1 MLRAVIERIAKGLPG
16 RSSRTES
23 RVDFEVVGAPEDW
36 RVSAHYRVGPV
47 QYYLY
52 TDDNGMT
59 RLRFIEPPPPPVERL
74 KDLVAGIARPS
85 SEVERYHV
93 ERSLSGYGPLYPLI
107 IDGNIE
113 EIALEGYDSNVS
125 VIHRLVPARWVDVD
139 LKLDPATVDSLVLQ
153 LSRKSGRVV
162 SLLVPY
168 AEGLT
173 SEGYRVAVTF
183 MREVSRFGS
192 SFVIRK
198 YPEKPV
204 TLADMIASRTLSP
217 LMAAYLWIL
226 VEAQMFI
233 IIIGSMGAGKTT
245 LLQALAGLIP
255 PYNRVVTIEDT
266 PELRLQNPHWDSL
279 VTRASVPG
287 EALTEIGLEDL
298 LKFALR
304 RRAEYIIVG
313 EVRGREARLLAQAA
327 ALGHGSM
334 TTFHADSP
342 EAAILRLQMEPIS
355 LPQLFLKLIASI
367 VHLRRI
373 PVYGGKVRRRVF
385 SITEVQD
392 EELVTVFKLNPHDD
406 SFSPNSPA
414 EVVKVSS
421 KLEEAWVKLGA
432 PHGDLEK
439 ELERR
444 AELLER
450 LAGIDPDNFYKAI
463 TRFYITEY
471 GEVLKP

>member
-1 MLRAVIERIAKGLPG
+1 MFRIVIERL
-16 RSSRTES
+16 SRRFSERGVEVKPRVGFES
-23 RVDFEVVGAPEDW
+23 LGVPEDW
-36 RVSAHYRVGPV
+36 RISAHYRVGAV

-59 RLRFIEPPPPPVERL
+59 RLRFIEPPPPPAERL
-74 KDLVAGIARPS
+74 KDLVAGIDRPS
-85 SEVERYHV
+85 SEAERYHV
-93 ERSLSGYGPLYPLI
+93 ERSLSGYGPLYPLM

-113 EIALEGYDSNVS
+113 EVALEGYHSRVS

-153 LSRKSGRVV
+153 LSRKSGRIV
-162 SLLVPY
+162 SLLAPY

-173 SEGYRVAVTF
+173 GEGYRVAVTF

-226 VEAQMFI
+226 VEAQAFI
-233 IIIGSMGAGKTT
+233 VIIGSMGAGKTT
-245 LLQALAGLIP
+245 LLQALTGLIP
-255 PYNRVVTIEDT
+255 PYYRVVTIEDT
-266 PELRLQNPHWDSL
+266 PELRLPNPHWDSL
-279 VTRASVPG
+279 ITRVSIPG
-287 EALTEIGLEDL
+287 ESLTEIGLEDL

-304 RRAEYIIVG
+304 RRADYVIVG

-355 LPQLFLKLIASI
+355 LPQLFLKLITSI
-367 VHLRRI
+367 VHVRRV
-373 PVYGGKVRRRVF
+373 PVYGGKVRRRVY

-392 EELVTVFKLNPHDD
+392 EDLVTVFKLNPHDD
-406 SFSPNSPA
+406 SFNPNSPS
-414 EVVKVSS
+414 EVVKTSS
-421 KLEEAWVKLGA
+421 RLEEAWIKLGI
-432 PHGDLEK
+432 PHGELDK

-444 AELLER
+444 AELLEK
-450 LAGIDPDNFYKAI
+450 LAGVDPDNFYKAV
-463 TRFYITEY
+463 TRFYLTEY
-471 GEVLKP
+471 GEVLRP

>member
-1 MLRAVIERIAKGLPG
+1 MIERLSKKLRDRVVDTKASMSYEGL
-16 RSSRTES
+16 E
-23 RVDFEVVGAPEDW
+23 APEDW
-36 RVSAHYRVGPV
+36 RISAHYKVGPI

-52 TDDNGMT
+52 TDDSGMA
-59 RLRFIEPPPPPVERL
+59 RLRFIEPPPPPLERL
-74 KDLVAGIARPS
+74 KDMVAGIVKPS
-85 SEVERYHV
+85 SEAERYHV
-93 ERSLSGYGPLYPLI
+93 EKSLSGYGPLYPLI

-113 EIALEGYDSNVS
+113 EIALEGYHANVS
-125 VIHRLVPARWVDVD
+125 VIHKLVPARWVDVD
-139 LKLDPATVDSLVLQ
+139 LKMDPATIDSIVLQ
-153 LSRKSGRVV
+153 LSRKSGRIV

-173 SEGYRVAVTF
+173 GEGYRVAVTF
-183 MREVSRFGS
+183 MREISRFGS
-192 SFVIRK
+192 SFVVRK

-204 TLADMIASRTLSP
+204 TIADMIASRTLSP
-217 LMAAYLWIL
+217 LIAAYLWIL
-226 VEAQMFI
+226 IEAQTFI

-255 PYNRVVTIEDT
+255 PYHRVITIEDT

-279 VTRASVPG
+279 ITRVAMPG

-304 RRAEYIIVG
+304 RRAEYVIVG

-355 LPQLFLKLIASI
+355 LPQLFLKLITSI
-367 VHLRRI
+367 VHVRRVPI
-373 PVYGGKVRRRVF
+373 YGGKVRRRVYTV
-385 SITEVQD
+385 TEIQD

-406 SFSPNSPA
+406 SFNPNNPSD
-414 EVVKVSS
+414 VTKISS
-421 KLEEAWVKLGA
+421 KLEEAWLKLGV
-432 PHGDLEK
+432 PHGELEK

-444 AELLER
+444 AEFLEK
-450 LAGIDPDNFYKAI
+450 LAGADPDNFYKAI
-463 TRFYITEY
+463 TRFYLIEY
-471 GEVLKP
+471 GEVFKP

>member
-1 MLRAVIERIAKGLPG
+1 MFRAVIERL
-16 RSSRTES
+16 SRGFSEKRVGVELRAGSES
-23 RVDFEVVGAPEDW
+23 LGAPEDW
-36 RVSAHYRVGPV
+36 RVSAHYRVGAV

-52 TDDNGMT
+52 SDDNGAS
-59 RLRFIEPPPPPVERL
+59 RLRFIEPPSPPVERL
-74 KDLVAGIARPS
+74 KDLVAGIAKPS
-85 SEVERYHV
+85 SEAERYHV
-93 ERSLSGYGPLYPLI
+93 EKSLSGYGPLYPLI

-113 EIALEGYDSNVS
+113 EIALEGYHSNVS

-153 LSRKSGRVV
+153 LSRKSGRIV
-162 SLLVPY
+162 SLLAPY

-173 SEGYRVAVTF
+173 GEGYRVAVTF

-192 SFVIRK
+192 SFVVRK
-198 YPEKPV
+198 YPEKPA
-204 TLADMIASRTLSP
+204 TIADMIAARTLSP

-226 VEAQMFI
+226 VEAQTFML
-233 IIIGSMGAGKTT
+233 IIGSMGAGKTT

-255 PYNRVVTIEDT
+255 SYYRVITIEDT
-266 PELRLQNPHWDSL
+266 PELRMLNPHWDSL
-279 VTRASVPG
+279 ITRASMPG

-327 ALGHGSM
+327 ALGHGTM

-342 EAAILRLQMEPIS
+342 EAAVLRLQMEPIS
-355 LPQLFLKLIASI
+355 LPQLFLRLITSI
-367 VHLRRI
+367 VHVRRV
-373 PVYGGKVRRRVF
+373 PVYGGKVRRRVY
-385 SITEVQD
+385 SIVEVQD
-392 EELVTVFKLNPHDD
+392 EDLVTVFKLNPHDD
-406 SFSPNSPA
+406 SFSPNSSS
-414 EVVKVSS
+414 EVMRVSS
-421 KLEEAWVKLGA
+421 KLEEAWIKLGV
-432 PHGDLEK
+432 PHGELDK

-450 LAGIDPDNFYKAI
+450 LAGADPDSFYKAV
-463 TRFYITEY
+463 TRFYLTEY
-471 GEVLKP
+471 GEVLRQ

>member
-1 MLRAVIERIAKGLPG
+1 MFRAVIERL
-16 RSSRTES
+16 SRGFSEKRVGVELGAGSES
-23 RVDFEVVGAPEDW
+23 LGAPEDW
-36 RVSAHYRVGPV
+36 RVSAHYRVGAV

-52 TDDNGMT
+52 SDDNGAS
-59 RLRFIEPPPPPVERL
+59 RLRFIEPPSPSVERL
-74 KDLVAGIARPS
+74 KDLVAGIDKPS
-85 SEVERYHV
+85 SEAERYHV
-93 ERSLSGYGPLYPLI
+93 EKSLSGYGPLYPLI

-113 EIALEGYDSNVS
+113 EIALEGYHSSVS

-153 LSRKSGRVV
+153 LSRKSGRIV
-162 SLLVPY
+162 SLLAPY

-173 SEGYRVAVTF
+173 GEGYRVAVTF

-192 SFVIRK
+192 SFVVRK
-198 YPEKPV
+198 YPEKPA
-204 TLADMIASRTLSP
+204 TIADMIAARTLSP

-226 VEAQMFI
+226 VEAQTFML
-233 IIIGSMGAGKTT
+233 IIGSMGAGKTT

-255 PYNRVVTIEDT
+255 SYYRVITIEDT
-266 PELRLQNPHWDSL
+266 PELRMLNPHWDSL
-279 VTRASVPG
+279 ITRASMPG

-327 ALGHGSM
+327 ALGHGTM

-342 EAAILRLQMEPIS
+342 EAAVLRLQMEPIS
-355 LPQLFLKLIASI
+355 LPQLFLRLITSI
-367 VHLRRI
+367 VHVRRV
-373 PVYGGKVRRRVF
+373 PVYGGKVRRRVY
-385 SITEVQD
+385 SIVEVQD
-392 EELVTVFKLNPHDD
+392 EDLVTVFKLNPHDD
-406 SFSPNSPA
+406 SFSPNSSS
-414 EVVKVSS
+414 EVVRVSS
-421 KLEEAWVKLGA
+421 KLEEAWIKLGV
-432 PHGDLEK
+432 PHGELDK

-450 LAGIDPDNFYKAI
+450 LAGADPDSFYKAV
-463 TRFYITEY
+463 TRFYLTEY
-471 GEVLKP
+471 GEVLRQ

>member
-1 MLRAVIERIAKGLPG
+1 MLRVIIDKVVRGRRSQTLESIAAAAMD
-16 RSSRTES
+16 S
-23 RVDFEVVGAPEDW
+23 APEDW

-52 TDDNGMT
+52 TSDDGMA
-59 RLRFIEPPPPPVERL
+59 RLRFIEPPPPPGDKL
-74 KDLVAGIARPS
+74 KDMVAGVLKPQ
-85 SEVERYHV
+85 SEAERYHL
-93 ERSLSGYGPLYPLI
+93 EKALSGYGPLYPLI
-107 IDGNIE
+107 IDGNVE
-113 EIALEGYDSNVS
+113 EIALEGYHSNVS

-139 LKLDPATVDSLVLQ
+139 LRLDPATIDSLVVQ
-153 LSRKSGRVV
+153 LSRKAGRIV
-162 SLLVPY
+162 SLVSPY

-204 TLADMIASRTLSP
+204 TIADMIASRILSP

-226 VEAQMFI
+226 VEAQMFLV
-233 IIIGSMGAGKTT
+233 IIGGMGAGKTT
-245 LLQALAGLIP
+245 LLQALTGFIP
-255 PYNRVVTIEDT
+255 PYYRVVTIEDT
-266 PELRLQNPHWDSL
+266 PELKLANPHWDSL
-279 VTRASVPG
+279 VTRAALPG
-287 EALTEIGLEDL
+287 ESLTEIGLEEL

-342 EAAILRLQMEPIS
+342 EAAVLRLQMEPIS
-355 LPQLFLKLIASI
+355 LPQLFLRLVAAF
-367 VHLRRI
+367 VHIKRI
-373 PVYGGKVRRRVF
+373 PVYGGKVKRRVYT
-385 SITEVQD
+385 IAEVQD
-392 EELVTVFKLNPHDD
+392 EELVTVFNWNPHDD
-406 SFSPNSPA
+406 SFNPDSPG
-414 EVVKVSS
+414 EVLRRSRR
-421 KLEEAWVKLGA
+421 LEEAWIRLGV
-432 PHGDLEK
+432 PHNELEG

-450 LAGIDPDNFYKAI
+450 LVGVDPDSFYKAVA
-463 TRFYITEY
+463 RFYLTEY
-471 GEVLKP
+471 GEVVKP